1 MRGPRFGMKAR
12 DEQLQKHNA
21 GVLRFAQDDG
31 ERQAT
36 AMASAKARANSNANT
51 VVLRRA

>member
-36 AMASAKARANSNANT
+36 ASAKARANSNANT